1 MSPLLPGATRM
12 LPEPEAAELLQA
24 HGIEYVPHLVAT
36 TAEEAGDAADRLGC
50 PVVLKIVSSD
60 IIHKSDV
67 GGVVMGLSSAE
78 EVRDRFDP
86 FLAAIMACQPGARLD
101 GALVCRQVEAPGA
114 EMIIGAA
121 RDATFGATVMVGA
134 GGVFAEVLA
143 DVAFRLAPL
152 HRDDAKDMLREL
164 HAFKTLTGYRNVPP
178 LDVDGLLT
186 MAVKLGD
193 LLCELPEVAE
203 VDLNPVKAL
212 ADGCLVLDA
221 RVLVAHAPSAD
232 AGPAVTEADD

>member
-1 MSPLLPGATRM
+1 VSPLLPGATRM

-36 TAEEAGDAADRLGC
+36 TAEDAGDAADRLGC

-134 GGVFAEVLA
+134 GGVF
-143 DVAFRLAPL
+143 
-152 HRDDAKDMLREL
+152 
-164 HAFKTLTGYRNVPP
+164 KTLTGYRNVPP